1 MPGEFFFAGKE
12 LRAGLLAAQPGIA
25 HGFGTREGANPEG
38 RLVTVRQIHSA
49 RVIDAATFPGP
60 NVEGDAIISNR
71 SETAVAVRTADCFP
85 ILLADPVARVVAA
98 VHAGWRG
105 TVAGI
110 VAATLE
116 RMQEVYAVDPRDV
129 IAAIGPG
136 IGSCCFEVGP
146 EVAREFARW
155 DRRLECTTKKESVDL
170 AAANVYQLAECGV
183 LARNI
188 VHGSLCT
195 VDRPD
200 LFFSFRKERER
211 AGRMVSWIALLG
223 DAEDGKHK

>member
-1 MPGEFFFAGKE
+1 MGRE
-12 LRAGLLAAQPGIA
+12 LRAGLMAGHPGIG
-25 HGFGTREGANPEG
+25 HGFGTRKGANPEG
-38 RLVTVRQIHSA
+38 RLITIKQIHSA
-49 RVIDAATFPGP
+49 RVIDVANLPDA
-60 NVEGDAIISNR
+60 NVEGDALISNR
-71 SETAVAVRTADCFP
+71 PEIAVAVKTADCFP

-110 VAATLE
+110 VGATLE
-116 RMQEVYAVDPRDV
+116 RMRKLYGVDPRNV

-155 DRRLECTTKKESVDL
+155 DPRLDCTTRKEMVDL
-170 AAANVYQLAECGV
+170 AAANVHQLAEFGV
-183 LARNI
+183 PQQNI
-188 VHGSLCT
+188 ASSSLCT
-195 VDRPD
+195 PDRPN

-211 AGRMVSWIALLG
+211 AGRMVSWIALRG
-223 DAEDGKHK
+223 GAEVDRRT